1 MDPSPGPRGPAVRAC
16 QPPRCACFPVSC
28 PLPLQKLLF
37 ASDAVLLPPT
47 PAPAARPA
55 GGAQALHSHL
65 RPRVLA
71 PRGQRLGLPV
81 LLPQPQPLAVP
92 GSQQGSASVR
102 VVWGGRCAGPHCS
115 RRATRSFP
123 GARLSEV
130 GAGAV
135 TVLLGLLPSSLLLI
149 YNFRHLVL
157 GSVVQK
163 ESSPRWRGARPISR
177 WWT

>member
-1 MDPSPGPRGPAVRAC
+1 MDPSPGRGALQCGPASHHAAPASR
-16 QPPRCACFPVSC
+16 FPVPCHCRSFC
-28 PLPLQKLLF
+28 LLLTQC
-37 ASDAVLLPPT
+37 ASPPT

-55 GGAQALHSHL
+55 GGAQALHAHL